1 MSADAWYQ
9 LAHIVQTV
17 ITGGL
22 VLAALLTHADT
33 DVIVML
39 IGLVQGGGIAAAVLR
54 AKTTATHLGDV
65 TPQRPADGSPA
76 NGSR

>member
-22 VLAALLTHADT
+22 VLAALLTHANT

-54 AKTTATHLGDV
+54 AKATAARPGDV
-65 TPQRPADGSPA
+65 IPQRPASGPEG
-76 NGSR
+76 NGGR